1 MQQFLILLVLVVLGW
16 LSQFEAR
23 FGWYPEYLYVFPLT
37 FRERTLFQNCSLNL
51 QYDPAIV
58 RRDKHVFPGSQSR
71 RRTINLYKK

>member
-23 FGWYPEYLYVFPLT
+23 FGWYPEYLSVFPFTFHELT
-37 FRERTLFQNCSLNL
+37 FFQNCYLKL
-51 QYDPAIV
+51 QYDPASV
-58 RRDKHVFPGSQSR
+58 RRDKHAFPGSQSR